1 MRLFTLAFATAAL
14 LTSSV
19 SAQTIER
26 LKETNHLTF
35 GYRTDAAPL
44 SYQTKDGNP
53 AGYSPAICNEVAQ
66 YIANTFKMENLDVDF
81 VAVDS
86 KDRFDK
92 VASGEIDLLCGAATI
107 TLSRRELVDFSIPT
121 YVDGTSVLMP
131 KSATGNLAD
140 LAGKKIGMRSATT
153 TEEAVLNSFGSANVE
168 ADMVRFNTHPDGFK
182 ALQSGEIDAYFA
194 DQSILLVNYFERG
207 MVNDF
212 KLMDEILTVEKHGLA
227 LAKGDSDFRLL
238 IDSALSELYAAGTM
252 QKLFEAV
259 LPGATP
265 GAGLQAMYVIAPTL
279 P

>member
-1 MRLFTLAFATAAL
+1 MRLFTLAFAATAL
-14 LTSSV
+14 ISSAV

-44 SYQTKDGNP
+44 SYQTTDGNP
-53 AGYSPAICNEVAQ
+53 AGYSPAICNEIAQ
-66 YIANTFKMENLDVDF
+66 YIANTFEMKNLDVDF

-92 VASGEIDLLCGAATI
+92 VANGEIDLLCGAATI
-107 TLSRRELVDFSIPT
+107 TLSRREKVDFSIPT
-121 YVDGTSVLMP
+121 YVDGTSVLLP
-131 KSATGNLAD
+131 KSATGHLSD

-153 TEEAVLNSFGSANVE
+153 TEQAVLNSFGAASVE

-182 ALQSGEIDAYFA
+182 ALQNGEIDAYFA
-194 DQSILLVNYFERG
+194 DQSILLVNYFERD

-212 KLMDEILTVEKHGLA
+212 KLMDEILTIEKHGFA

-252 QKLFEAV
+252 QKLFQAV